1 MDRGALVVMDPQ
13 DSEIKHLRVRNELLI
28 ALLEK
33 CSPVLQK
40 SFCRIEAVRRR
51 SVDDNELLREI
62 DTALFYVN
70 SALPR
75 KETGDGCS

>member
-1 MDRGALVVMDPQ
+1 MDPQ

-33 CSPVLQK
+33 CSLALQK

-70 SALPR
+70 SVLPR

>member
-1 MDRGALVVMDPQ
+1 MDPQ
-13 DSEIKHLRVRNELLI
+13 DSDIKHLRVRNELLI
-28 ALLEK
+28 ALLEM
-33 CSPVLQK
+33 CSLMLQK

-51 SVDDNELLREI
+51 SVDDNELLRDI

>member
-1 MDRGALVVMDPQ
+1 MNRGALVVMDPQ
-13 DSEIKHLRVRNELLI
+13 DSEIKNLRVRNELLI

-33 CSPVLQK
+33 YSLTLQK

-70 SALPR
+70 SVLPR